1 VDDALVSLARDFS
14 PHERGELISP
24 APESGPDPLRAIEQL
39 RRAHPDWSADFAAA
53 VATQRQLGHRA
64 RAGGSIPP
72 GPWLLTRTGAQQ
84 STHWAVATR
93 RARHLAAA
101 GAASVVDVT
110 AGLGVDAWACAA
122 AGMQVLAI
130 ERDPLTAELCRANVP
145 EATVVNADATE
156 IDFPELP
163 GLAQLPE
170 PVCWLV
176 DPARRG
182 TAQRIDGTRAAPER
196 DPDRWSPPWSFVE
209 RLRTELA
216 WVAAKA
222 PGGFTPGPH
231 WSAEWVGIGDYV
243 VECAVYCL
251 PTPALQH
258 HRQAT
263 LLEGCDD
270 GTDLTLAVDDDA
282 AAPVGPLAQ
291 FVGEPHPV
299 FHRALP
305 ALCAAGARRVSAS
318 SNWITSG
325 EPNIPGVRWFR
336 ILDTAP
342 AKGLRALAR
351 DHGIDS
357 VAIKS
362 RESTAPLGTWRARI
376 GLPDGNRYAL
386 IIARELPEAILA
398 ERN

>member
-1 VDDALVSLARDFS
+1 MDDALVSLARDYS
-14 PHERGELISP
+14 PHERWELISP
-24 APESGPDPLRAIEQL
+24 APEPDPWRAIEQV
-39 RRAHPDWSADFAAA
+39 RRAHPNFSADFAAA
-53 VATQRQLGHRA
+53 VATQRELGHRA
-64 RAGGSIPP
+64 RADGSIPP
-72 GPWLLTRTGAQQ
+72 GPWLLTRNGAQQ
-84 STHWAVATR
+84 STHLAVATR

-101 GAASVVDVT
+101 GAASVVDAT

-130 ERDPLTAELCRANVP
+130 ERDPLTAELCRANLP

-156 IDFPELP
+156 IDVRALPEYNRLV
-163 GLAQLPE
+163 E

-182 TAQRIDGTRAAPER
+182 LAQRVDGTRAAPER

-209 RLRTELA
+209 RLRTEHA

-222 PGGFTPGPH
+222 PGGFTPAAH
-231 WSAEWVGIGDYV
+231 WSAEWVGIWDYV
-243 VECAVYCL
+243 VECAVYSL
-251 PTPALQH
+251 PMPALQH
-258 HRQAT
+258 FRQAT
-263 LLEGCDD
+263 LLDGLAD
-270 GTDLTLAVDDDA
+270 GTDLTHAVDDDT
-282 AAPVGPLAQ
+282 AAPIGPLAE

-305 ALCAAGARRVSAS
+305 ELCAAGARRVSAS
-318 SNWITSG
+318 SNWITADKA
-325 EPNIPGVRWFR
+325 NIPGVRWFR

-351 DHGIDS
+351 DHGIES

-376 GLPDGNRYAL
+376 GLSDGNRYAV
-386 IIARELPEAILA
+386 IIARELPEVILA
-398 ERN
+398 ERL